1 MGTHNLFHKRKA
13 KRLRDIKRR
22 AANRQQYPKVLV
34 VCEGEKTEPYY
45 FNGLKDHYGLNSA
58 IIEICT
64 SCGSDPDSIFIF
76 AKQRYQDEKADGDP
90 FDRVYCVFD
99 KDRHHTYEKAL
110 EAIQNMK
117 PGNTYAAINSIP
129 CFEYW
134 LLLHFENTTKPYGP
148 LSGNSACHQVVKD
161 LKKYMPL
168 YSKGDM
174 KIFPQIK
181 DKIPFAINNATK
193 SLKAAEKADT
203 DSPTTRVHEL
213 VRFLQNIKG

>member
-1 MGTHNLFHKRKA
+1 
-13 KRLRDIKRR
+13 
-22 AANRQQYPKVLV
+22 
-34 VCEGEKTEPYY
+34 
-45 FNGLKDHYGLNSA
+45 
-58 IIEICT
+58 
-64 SCGSDPDSIFIF
+64 
-76 AKQRYQDEKADGDP
+76 
-90 FDRVYCVFD
+90 
-99 KDRHHTYEKAL
+99 
-110 EAIQNMK
+110 MK
-117 PGNTYAAINSIP
+117 PRNTYAAINSIP

-203 DSPTTRVHEL
+203 DNPTTRVHEL